1 MRKDAKRLS
10 ELMALLAN
18 ENRLLILETLLDGPR
33 TVGEI
38 AQQVPDITAPAL
50 SQHLQKLRAGH
61 MICSEKQAQYVRY
74 SICDA
79 HLRDLMDFLR
89 REYCTESKTQ
99 SPQIPCTSEK

>member
-1 MRKDAKRLS
+1 MRKDAKRLA
-10 ELMALLAN
+10 ELMALLSN

-50 SQHLQKLRAGH
+50 SQHLQKLRAGN
-61 MICSEKQAQYVRY
+61 MIRAEKQAQYVRY

-79 HLRDLMDFLR
+79 NLRDLMDFLR
-89 REYCTESKTQ
+89 QKYCTESAAQ
-99 SPQIPCTSEK
+99 PPQPERMNE